1 MTIEPRVE
9 DLLATIRKAIDDDLG
24 PVGSSTS
31 EKSQGTLM
39 RGALRE
45 MRVSFDAG
53 RGQADSEISKLR
65 DRIGRS
71 RIEATISAPMLPLIS
86 KSGAP
91 PREPQTGFTT
101 ILGGNLKPEAAPP
114 ALRQSVHDDDQYQ
127 MADPD
132 YGPEYSEP
140 EYVEPEPQAYYQQE
154 PYQRGALVSPQA
166 AYAAQSSFQNL
177 ADTIMARA
185 TSERSLEEMTS
196 EILRGMVKTWLD
208 NNLPDLVERL
218 VRDEIERVARRGR

>member
-71 RIEATISAPMLPLIS
+71 RIEATISAPMLPLVS

-91 PREPQTGFTT
+91 SREPQTGFTT

-114 ALRQSVHDDDQYQ
+114 ALRQSVHEDDHYQ
-127 MADPD
+127 VTEPD
-132 YGPEYSEP
+132 YA
-140 EYVEPEPQAYYQQE
+140 EPEPQAYYQQE
-154 PYQRGALVSPQA
+154 AYQQGALVSPQA

>member
-91 PREPQTGFTT
+91 SREPQTGFTT

-114 ALRQSVHDDDQYQ
+114 ALRQSVHEDDHYQVAEPQY
-127 MADPD
+127 A
-132 YGPEYSEP
+132 EP
-140 EYVEPEPQAYYQQE
+140 EYVEPESQPYYRQEAYQNNS
-154 PYQRGALVSPQA
+154 LISPQA